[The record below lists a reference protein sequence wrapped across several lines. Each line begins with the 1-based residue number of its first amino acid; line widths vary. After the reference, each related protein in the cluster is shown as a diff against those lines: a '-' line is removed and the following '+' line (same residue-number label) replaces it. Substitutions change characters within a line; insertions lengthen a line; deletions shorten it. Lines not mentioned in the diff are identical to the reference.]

1 MTALQGQ
8 VAVITG
14 AGSGVGAATASLM
27 ASRGA
32 AILVAD
38 IDQDSAQ
45 NVVAEI
51 NASGG
56 DAVAITVDVA
66 RESDVH
72 HMIGVAL
79 AKWGRVDILHNN
91 AAALSA
97 DVLSQDGDL
106 RTMTVEFWD
115 FTLGVTLRGVMLG
128 CKHVIGHM
136 VERGSGVIL
145 NTASTAGQTGDLVRP
160 AYGAAKAGVI
170 NFTRYVATMY
180 GRHGIRCN
188 AIAPGLV
195 LSPPALANMSADQLE
210 ISRRNRLIERAG
222 RPQDIAAMA
231 AFLAS
236 EEAAFVTGQVINV
249 DGGVLAH
256 FPNYAD
262 QILAQES
269 RLAVRDE

>member
-1 MTALQGQ
+1 MSALKGR

-27 ASRGA
+27 AARGA
-32 AILVAD
+32 AVLIAD
-38 IDQDSAQ
+38 IDQDRAQ
-45 NVVAEI
+45 NVAAEI
-51 NASGG
+51 KGRGG
-56 DAVAITVDVA
+56 EAEAVTVDVA
-66 RESDVH
+66 QESGVI
-72 HMIGVAL
+72 HMIGVAMD
-79 AKWGRVDILHNN
+79 KWGRVDILHNN

-97 DVLSQDGDL
+97 DVLSRDGDL

-115 FTLGVTLRGVMLG
+115 FTMGVTLRGVMLG

-180 GRHGIRCN
+180 GRHGVRCN

-195 LSPPALANMSADQLE
+195 LSPPALANMSAEQLD
-210 ISRRNRLIERAG
+210 ISRRNRLVERAG
-222 RPQDIAAMA
+222 TPRDIAAMA

-236 EEAAFVTGQVINV
+236 DDAAFVTGQVINV

-262 QILAQES
+262 QIRAQES
-269 RLAVRDE
+269 QLAVDEK